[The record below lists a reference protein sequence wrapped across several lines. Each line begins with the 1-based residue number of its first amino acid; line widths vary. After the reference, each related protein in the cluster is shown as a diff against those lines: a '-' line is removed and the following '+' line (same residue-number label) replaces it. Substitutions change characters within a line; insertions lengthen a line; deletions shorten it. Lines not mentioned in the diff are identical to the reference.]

1 MELLEVMRNRKS
13 VRKFKEADIS
23 DAIIEDILESAKLAP
38 ETDTCNYYFG
48 VIKESKVKNEIA
60 GATLWA
66 DWVAQAPVLF
76 VCCCDISWDIGN
88 QKDDDYGVIGNKL
101 RYGDDIVQFL
111 RKHENRKA
119 AKTLVQSTP
128 VYIAAEHMILAA
140 VSHNLRGCIVD
151 FINIEEINHILGLPD
166 HITCQLLVAVGYAA
180 EAPKPKRE
188 EWKDH
193 RVFYD
198 QWK

>member
-1 MELLEVMRNRKS
+1 MELLEVMRNRRS
-13 VRKFKEADIS
+13 VRKFKEVDIS
-23 DAIIEDILESAKLAP
+23 DAIIGDILESAKLAP

-119 AKTLVQSTP
+119 SKTLVQSTP

-140 VSHNLRGCIVD
+140 VSHDLRGCIVD
-151 FINIEEINHILGLPD
+151 FINIEKINHILGLPD
-166 HITCQLLVAVGYAA
+166 HITCQLLVPVGYAA
-180 EAPKPKRE
+180 EAPNPKRE
-188 EWKDH
+188 ECKEH

>member
-1 MELLEVMRNRKS
+1 MELLEVMRNRRS
-13 VRKFKEADIS
+13 VRKFKELDIS
-23 DAIIEDILESAKLAP
+23 DAIIADILESAKLAP

-66 DWVAQAPVLF
+66 DWVAKAPVLF

-119 AKTLVQSTP
+119 SKTLVQSTP

-151 FINIEEINHILGLPD
+151 FINIEKINHLLGLPD
-166 HITCQLLVAVGYAA
+166 HITCQLLVPVGYAA
-180 EAPKPKRE
+180 EAPKPKSE
-188 EWKDH
+188 GCKDH
-193 RVFYD
+193 RIFYD